1 MAKNL
6 LNIDDHYLIF
16 PKDSWGGTDLT
27 NPDMV
32 NPWIE
37 IQELI
42 NPKRVI
48 EIGMWAGHASL
59 VMMTVF
65 KNLESLTS
73 YDPSDTSKINARQIK
88 KFWPQHTFYQQP
100 IWGKEHRH
108 DDIDLIFVDG
118 MHVGDS
124 PTRDLSSCMKIKPR
138 YILMDNLEM
147 VDVRKAAR
155 NTYRLYDKKYEPKY
169 FFYVNEKYSSEQNYT
184 MISPGMMGLFK
195 MEGNYDN

>member
-6 LNIDDHYLIF
+6 LNIDDHYLTF

-73 YDPSDTSKINARQIK
+73 YDPSNTSKINARQIK